1 MPELPEVETVRIF
14 LKNNVIQKKTISVK
28 IEDKNLRFQIS
39 KEIPEKLNF
48 QMITKIL
55 RRGKF
60 LIFLYSNNYS
70 LLLHLGM
77 TGYFRISKT
86 YERIKHDHIRFN
98 FNDKVLV
105 YNDIRKFGFIKLY
118 NKENIFESQHLNSL
132 GPDAL
137 NFKFSVNYFL
147 KHQKRKTN
155 IKNLLMNQSFV
166 SGLGNIYCSEI
177 LFDSR
182 VSPSRAVSSLKK
194 FEIENII
201 KSTKK
206 ILKKAIEMGG
216 TTIKNFIVS
225 DEKIGYFKNKLLV
238 YGRDS
243 SVCIRCKGENYV
255 KKVKHSGRSSFFC
268 STCQL

>member
-14 LKNNVIQKKTISVK
+14 LKKNVIQKKTISVK

-77 TGYFRISKT
+77 TGYFRLSKT
-86 YERIKHDHIRFN
+86 YEKIKHDHIRFN

-105 YNDIRKFGFIKLY
+105 YNDIRKFGFVKLY
-118 NKENIFESQHLNSL
+118 NKENIFESQHLKNL

-137 NFKFSVNYFL
+137 NLKFSVNYFL
-147 KHQKRKTN
+147 KHQKERQ
-155 IKNLLMNQSFV
+155 I
-166 SGLGNIYCSEI
+166 
-177 LFDSR
+177 
-182 VSPSRAVSSLKK
+182 
-194 FEIENII
+194 
-201 KSTKK
+201 
-206 ILKKAIEMGG
+206 
-216 TTIKNFIVS
+216 
-225 DEKIGYFKNKLLV
+225 
-238 YGRDS
+238 
-243 SVCIRCKGENYV
+243 
-255 KKVKHSGRSSFFC
+255 
-268 STCQL
+268 